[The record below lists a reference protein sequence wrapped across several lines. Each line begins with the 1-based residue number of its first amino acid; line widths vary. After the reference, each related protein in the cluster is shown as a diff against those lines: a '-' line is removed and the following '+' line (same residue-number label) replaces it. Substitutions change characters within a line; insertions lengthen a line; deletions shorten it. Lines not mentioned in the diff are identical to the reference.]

1 MSALVLNDPLIIS
14 LRKSKLR
21 KVYLAIKEAEFE
33 LESGG
38 VISDRNDEQK
48 NEINQDDRCQTKFLS
63 KEVGY
68 FLILLVNLPLN
79 YH

>member
-1 MSALVLNDPLIIS
+1 MS

-38 VISDRNDEQK
+38 VIPDRRDEQK
-48 NEINQDDRCQTKFLS
+48 GMKSIRMTGVKPNFCQRK
-63 KEVGY
+63 
-68 FLILLVNLPLN
+68 LVIA
-79 YH
+79 

>member
-1 MSALVLNDPLIIS
+1 MLALVLNAPLIIS

-38 VISDRNDEQK
+38 VIPDRRDEQK
-48 NEINQDDRCQTKFLS
+48 GMKSIRMTGVKPNFCQMK
-63 KEVGY
+63 
-68 FLILLVNLPLN
+68 LVIA
-79 YH
+79 